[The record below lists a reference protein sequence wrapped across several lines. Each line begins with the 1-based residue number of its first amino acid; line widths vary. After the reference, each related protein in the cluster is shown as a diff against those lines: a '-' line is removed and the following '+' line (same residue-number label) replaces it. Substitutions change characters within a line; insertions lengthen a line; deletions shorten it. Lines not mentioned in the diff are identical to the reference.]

1 MVPKFAVEIQW
12 IYWRKDSEYGAVG
25 RRKRGS
31 PQRRFTDVVR
41 EWKKNPTCIT
51 QRAKCSAN

>member
-31 PQRRFTDVVR
+31 PQRRFADVVR
-41 EWKKNPTCIT
+41 EGM
-51 QRAKCSAN
+51 QRVSATKEDARDRVR